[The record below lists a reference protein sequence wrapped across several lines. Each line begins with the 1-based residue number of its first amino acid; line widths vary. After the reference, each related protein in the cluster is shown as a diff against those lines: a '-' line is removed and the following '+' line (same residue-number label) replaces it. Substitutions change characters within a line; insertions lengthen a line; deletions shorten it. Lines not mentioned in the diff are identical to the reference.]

1 MRETTMTDDTKLPD
15 APAAS
20 APLDT
25 ASGSLPNPSPEAVKA
40 IAADD
45 PMERAKAGGYVEEP
59 LPSMRERVEALV
71 ASFEHAMAHNAPV
84 TPAMMAEMKALLL
97 GE

>member
-1 MRETTMTDDTKLPD
+1 MTDEAKVSE
-15 APAAS
+15 APAAT

-25 ASGSLPNPSPEAVKA
+25 AGGEMAKPSPEAVSA
-40 IAADD
+40 LGADD
-45 PMERAKAGGYVEEP
+45 PMAKAVANGYKEEP
-59 LPSMRERVEALV
+59 APSLRARVEAMI

-84 TPAMMAEMKALLL
+84 TPAMMTEMKALLL